1 MPSIFTKILAGTL
14 PGHYVWKDEACF
26 AIMTIQ
32 PIRTGHLI
40 LIPNEEVNHWDD
52 VPPATA
58 AHMML
63 VAQKIAK
70 GIKAVIPCKRVGVT
84 VIGLEVPHA
93 HVHLMPIDNL
103 LDMDFKLARMLPQ
116 EELAATAAN
125 IRGALA
131 KLGHQHGV
139 LEKAP

>member
-1 MPSIFTKILAGTL
+1 MSSIFTKILSGAL
-14 PGHYVWKDEACF
+14 PGHYVWKDEYCF

-32 PIRTGHLI
+32 PIRAGHLI
-40 LIPNEEVNHWDD
+40 VIPNEEVNHWDD

-103 LDMDFKLARMLPQ
+103 LDMDFKLARMFPQ
-116 EELAATAAN
+116 EELAATAAS
-125 IRGALA
+125 IREALA
-131 KLGHQHGV
+131 NLGYQHGV
-139 LEKAP
+139 A

>member
-1 MPSIFTKILAGTL
+1 MSSIFTKILSGTL
-14 PGHYVWKDEACF
+14 PGHYVWKDEVCF

-32 PIRTGHLI
+32 PIRAGHLI
-40 LIPNEEVNHWDD
+40 VIPNEEVNHWDD
-52 VPPATA
+52 VPPATY

-63 VAQKIAK
+63 VAQKLAK

-116 EELAATAAN
+116 EELAATAAS
-125 IRGALA
+125 IRTALVS
-131 KLGHQHGV
+131 LGHQHGV
-139 LEKAP
+139 P